1 MKSIYRFAA
10 ILFMACTIVAC
21 GSSKS
26 TTKQD
31 KVELKDDKCIELA
44 QKKPDTRQWGHGTGF
59 TISESIAQAELDARG
74 KFTQSIEAIV
84 EAITQ
89 DGSEI
94 ITKASKASGLGA
106 SSVADRQAAFQ
117 RSVTQYAKNAIKNT
131 VSIENSRFQL
141 KDGTYECYV
150 CMEYRDGIEKMA
162 ADVTNQ
168 LYELMT
174 EEEKEAV
181 KQNLEDFRQSVRSS
195 LGKNK

>member
-1 MKSIYRFAA
+1 MKLIYRFVA
-10 ILFMACTIVAC
+10 ILFMSCAIVSC
-21 GSSKS
+21 GSTKN

-31 KVELKDDKCIELA
+31 KVELKDDKCVELA
-44 QKKPDTRQWGHGTGF
+44 QKKPETRQWGHGTGF
-59 TISESIAQAELDARG
+59 TISEAIDAASLDARG
-74 KFTQSIEAIV
+74 KFAVAIEALV
-84 EAITQ
+84 EVATQ

-106 SSVADRQAAFQ
+106 SSVSDRQAAFQ
-117 RSVTQYAKNAIKNT
+117 RSVTQYAKTAIKNT
-131 VSIENSRFQL
+131 VSIESSRFQL

-150 CMEYRDGIEKMA
+150 CLEYRDDVEKIA
-162 ADVTNQ
+162 ENVTNQ

-181 KQNLEDFRQSVRSS
+181 KQNLEDFRQSVRNS